1 MRALRARFFLPVII
15 LCVFATP
22 SAAQQL
28 SLSGT
33 VRDNAG
39 VIPGA
44 TVVLSSGG
52 SQVSTVTTDEGAV
65 VSKTEEVRDSSELQ
79 GRRGGYGYATRIATK
94 GLTPG
99 LVKKTSP

>member
-1 MRALRARFFLPVII
+1 MRALIRARFVLPVII
-15 LCVFATP
+15 LCAFVTE

-52 SQVSTVTTDEGAV
+52 GQVSTATTDEGAAIV
-65 VSKTEEVRDSSELQ
+65 F
-79 GRRGGYGYATRIATK
+79 RG
-94 GLTPG
+94 
-99 LVKKTSP
+99 